1 MYRLTQ
7 LLQKQRF
14 VDTMEMFFMMK
25 LFGRQMSSVTLRDHL
40 RENRISV
47 TDMFLVWS
55 ASLGQTLVMQMEK
68 RHPEDGDAQICS
80 LGEPDHILQAR

>member
-25 LFGRQMSSVTLRDHL
+25 LFGRQMSSFTSREDL

-47 TDMFLVWS
+47 TDMFLP
-55 ASLGQTLVMQMEK
+55 K
-68 RHPEDGDAQICS
+68 D
-80 LGEPDHILQAR
+80 